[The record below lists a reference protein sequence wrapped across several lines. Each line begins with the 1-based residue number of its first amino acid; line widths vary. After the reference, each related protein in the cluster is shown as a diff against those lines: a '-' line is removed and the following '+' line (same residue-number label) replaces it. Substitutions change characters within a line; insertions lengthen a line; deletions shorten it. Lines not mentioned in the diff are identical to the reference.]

1 MFVYMLFMLFNDI
14 IKKHQHGVML
24 RVDPS
29 KTHTQRRT
37 QDFLKGAR
45 YFFRIPIVASR
56 VRNINLT
63 QAHYRAAGFLSP
75 PT

>member
-1 MFVYMLFMLFNDI
+1 
-14 IKKHQHGVML
+14 ML
-24 RVDPS
+24 RVNPS
-29 KTHTQRRT
+29 KTHTQ
-37 QDFLKGAR
+37 DLLKWPDI
-45 YFFRIPIVASR
+45 FFTYIVASR

>member
-1 MFVYMLFMLFNDI
+1 
-14 IKKHQHGVML
+14 ML

-29 KTHTQRRT
+29 KTHTQ
-37 QDFLKGAR
+37 DLLKGPD
-45 YFFRIPIVASR
+45 FFSYIVASR
-56 VRNINLT
+56 VRNINLA

>member
-1 MFVYMLFMLFNDI
+1 MLFMLFNDI
-14 IKKHQHGVML
+14 IKEQQHGVML

-45 YFFRIPIVASR
+45 YFFSYIVASR